1 MVTVT
6 TTVKLPNALEMTLRQ
21 HCAISGESISDV
33 IRVALEA
40 HLSTAAVDATTTPFA
55 LGAEYFGRFAGPAN
69 LSETFRD
76 ARNAAWDEVATEKS
90 ARRAKTKF

>member
-1 MVTVT
+1 MT

-21 HCAISGESISDV
+21 HCAMSGESMSDV

-40 HLSTAAVDATTTPFA
+40 HLSTHAIDATATPFA
-55 LGAEYFGRFAGPAN
+55 LGAEYFGRFAGPPD

-76 ARNAAWDEVATEKS
+76 SRGAVWDDVAAAKS
-90 ARRAKTKF
+90 ARRAKMNP

>member
-1 MVTVT
+1 MT
-6 TTVKLPNALEMTLRQ
+6 TTVKLPNTLEMTLRQ

-40 HLSTAAVDATTTPFA
+40 HLSTDAIDATATPFA
-55 LGAEYFGRFAGPAN
+55 LGAEYFGRFAGPVD

-76 ARNAAWDEVATEKS
+76 SRGAAWDELATEKT
-90 ARRAKTKF
+90 ARRAKSRP